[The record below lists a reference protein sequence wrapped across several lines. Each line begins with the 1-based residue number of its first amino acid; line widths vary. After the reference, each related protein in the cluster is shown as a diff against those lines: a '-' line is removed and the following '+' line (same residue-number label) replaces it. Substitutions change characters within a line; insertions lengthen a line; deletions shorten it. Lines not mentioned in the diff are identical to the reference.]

1 MVRCKM
7 KKITMTWC
15 EPLAKIV
22 KLCEDDFVEII
33 KRQMVDDAT
42 KIGAYAPPDTVVVED
57 YNMGVANKC

>member
-7 KKITMTWC
+7 KKITMSWC
-15 EPLAKIV
+15 EPPAKIV
-22 KLCEDDFVEII
+22 KLCEDDFFEIT

-57 YNMGVANKC
+57 YNMGVVDKC